1 MITACEV
8 YLWGT
13 RIGVIHQDDAYNPA
27 RFEYDQGFLKSG
39 IELAPFMMPLS
50 NRIYSFSELAR
61 NDAFHGLP
69 GMFADSL
76 PDKFGNAV
84 IGQWLINHGRT
95 IGSFSAIERLCY
107 TGKRGMGALEYLP
120 ATGVEFSLEDVDV
133 TDMVELASEILTN
146 KEKAVLDRAK
156 TSVAQLI
163 EIGSSAGGA
172 RAKAVIAWNEKNG
185 KVKSGQI
192 DAGEGYEH
200 WLIKFDGVSKNGDH
214 GLVDKN
220 QYTLI
225 EYAYY
230 LMAVDAG
237 IDMMECRVMKKDG
250 FNHFMTKRFD
260 RVGGRKA
267 FVQTMAALKHYD
279 YNIPGSCSYE
289 LYADCARRLGIGKEG
304 IKQLYKRMVFN
315 VLSSNCDDHVKNF
328 AFIMDRQGRWSLSPA
343 YDLSYAYNP
352 DNRWISEHQ
361 MKINNKSKNITADDI
376 IACGS
381 SMGLTKDFCRENL
394 EMIGSVIDNWLM
406 YAEKAGISEECA
418 EEINAALRDGN

>member
-8 YLWGT
+8 YLWET

-146 KEKAVLDRAK
+146 KEKAVLNRAK

-192 DAGEGYEH
+192 DADEEYEH

-230 LMAVDAG
+230 LMA
-237 IDMMECRVMKKDG
+237 
-250 FNHFMTKRFD
+250 T
-260 RVGGRKA
+260 
-267 FVQTMAALKHYD
+267 AAD
-279 YNIPGSCSYE
+279 
-289 LYADCARRLGIGKEG
+289 
-304 IKQLYKRMVFN
+304 
-315 VLSSNCDDHVKNF
+315 
-328 AFIMDRQGRWSLSPA
+328 
-343 YDLSYAYNP
+343 
-352 DNRWISEHQ
+352 
-361 MKINNKSKNITADDI
+361 
-376 IACGS
+376 
-381 SMGLTKDFCRENL
+381 
-394 EMIGSVIDNWLM
+394 
-406 YAEKAGISEECA
+406 
-418 EEINAALRDGN
+418 